1 MRNKKIETLQKSV
14 LHANA
19 DAATFKINQKKG
31 SEKMIDLEQYRLDTK
46 SMENQLK
53 ELGDSL

>member
-1 MRNKKIETLQKSV
+1 MQSKSDCKKNKSKR
-14 LHANA
+14 
-19 DAATFKINQKKG
+19 G
-31 SEKMIDLEQYRLDTK
+31 CEKMIDLEQYRLDTK